1 MRDTYNALKQTAE
14 LLETENVDKMVLLYQ
29 DNNKRDMI
37 LAKMYCDN
45 IGYLVN
51 RSSKYISI
59 DDEDKSSFAL
69 ESIHKALLNYD
80 VERNAK
86 LISLIGLYFE
96 RKLKNKIKRQSRQ
109 KRKID
114 KEAVSLDEEF
124 SSDGASNYGADR
136 DMSFKNMCTKDNSII
151 QNTSDSLKNF
161 SDSFLKMRINE
172 SNFLTEKQKMLC
184 NLLLDKGGDYQNI
197 ADKLNISQKML
208 VKRINSLKK
217 VNLLEIIS

>member
-14 LLETENVDKMVLLYQ
+14 LLDIENVNQMVLLYQ
-29 DNNKRDMI
+29 DNKKQDMI

-69 ESIHKALLNYD
+69 ESIHIALLNYD
-80 VERNAK
+80 VKRDAK

-96 RKLKNKIKRQSRQ
+96 RRLKNKIKRQSRQ

-124 SSDGASNYGADR
+124 SSDGASNYGTDR

-151 QNTSDSLKNF
+151 PNTSDSLKNF
-161 SDSFLKMRINE
+161 SDSFLRVRIQE
-172 SNFLTEKQKMLC
+172 SSFLTSSQKDLC
-184 NLLLDKGGDYQNI
+184 TLLLEKGGDYKNI
-197 ADKLNISQKML
+197 AEELDISETLLLRK
-208 VKRINSLKK
+208 INNLKK

>member
-1 MRDTYNALKQTAE
+1 MRDTYNALKETAE
-14 LLETENVDKMVLLYQ
+14 LLEIENIDKMVLLYQ
-29 DNNKRDMI
+29 DNKKQDSI

-51 RSSKYISI
+51 RSAKYISV

-80 VERNAK
+80 VDRNTK

-96 RKLKNKIKRQSRQ
+96 RKLKNKIKKQGRQ

-114 KEAVSLDEEF
+114 KEAISLDEEF
-124 SSDGASNYGADR
+124 SANGASNYGADR
-136 DMSFKNMCTKDNSII
+136 DMSFGNMCTKEHSIM
-151 QNTSDSLKNF
+151 TETEEHLKNF
-161 SDSFLKMRINE
+161 SDSFLRMRIQE
-172 SNFLTEKQKMLC
+172 SAFLTSNQKKLC
-184 NLLLDKGGDYQNI
+184 NLLLDKGGDYKHI
-197 ADKLNISQKML
+197 AEELEITQLTLM
-208 VKRINSLKK
+208 KRINKLKK